1 MPETTVDE
9 IRLKLQSFS
18 AETPVVRSLVFVK
31 EQGVLPDWEAGAHV
45 RVSLPGGGNRPYS
58 LMALPELGKSH
69 WGLGVLLEEKG
80 SGGSRFMHSLK
91 VGDVVSVSAP
101 VNHFRLHEKD
111 APAILFAGGIGITP
125 ILSMAAVLNARG
137 TPYRLHYAGRTPESL
152 AFLPQM
158 RTICAAALS
167 VHHDC
172 DETRLDIRAALKD
185 GPSNAHV
192 YVCGPS
198 GMIEAVKQAAAEQ
211 GVPQEH
217 VHYELFKSDQ
227 AASENTAFE
236 VEISSSGQVIEVAA
250 DESIIDALEKAGLDP
265 LYDCKRGDCGVCQ
278 CGVISGVPDHR
289 DVILSDDEK
298 ASNKVMQICVS
309 RAKSPRLVLDI

>member
-1 MPETTVDE
+1 
-9 IRLKLQSFS
+9 
-18 AETPVVRSLVFVK
+18 
-31 EQGVLPDWEAGAHV
+31 
-45 RVSLPGGGNRPYS
+45 
-58 LMALPELGKSH
+58 
-69 WGLGVLLEEKG
+69 
-80 SGGSRFMHSLK
+80 
-91 VGDVVSVSAP
+91 
-101 VNHFRLHEKD
+101 
-111 APAILFAGGIGITP
+111 
-125 ILSMAAVLNARG
+125 MAAVLNARG
-137 TPYRLHYAGRTPESL
+137 TPYRVHYAGRTPESL

-211 GVPQEH
+211 GVPQES
-217 VHYELFKSDQ
+217 VHYELFKSDPI
-227 AASENTAFE
+227 ASENTAFE

>member
-1 MPETTVDE
+1 MDV
-9 IRLKLQSFS
+9 IRLKLQSIS
-18 AETPVVRSLVFVK
+18 AETPVVRSLIFVC

-45 RVSLPGGGNRPYS
+45 RVSLPGGGSRPYS
-58 LMALPELGKSH
+58 LMALPELGKER

-80 SGGSRFMHSLK
+80 GGGSRFMHSLK
-91 VGDVVSVSAP
+91 VGDVVSLSAP
-101 VNHFRLHEKD
+101 VNQFRLHEMD

-125 ILSMAAVLNARG
+125 ILSMAAALSARG
-137 TPYRLHYAGRTPESL
+137 TPYRVHYAGRAPESL

-158 RTICAAALS
+158 RTICATALS

-172 DETRLDIRAALKD
+172 DETRLDICTALKN

-211 GVPQEH
+211 GVPEEN
-217 VHYELFKSDQ
+217 VHYELFGPDL
-227 AASENTAFE
+227 AVSENKSFE

-250 DESIIDALEKAGLDP
+250 NESIIDALEKAGLDP

-289 DVILSDDEK
+289 DVILSDEEK

-309 RAKSPRLVLDI
+309 RAKSARLVLDI